1 MLYPQAL
8 KKSFLWK
15 KIVLCL
21 YLKFSL
27 QHASCLHA
35 TCIEEMEHLRNMGI
49 FSPIA
54 VNSQSHSNRLNIQD
68 EIVSPDKLRIG
79 YLGRIHPRKRI
90 ERILYAVDSL
100 LDKEIEIMIIGDGD
114 PCYMQY
120 LQEEVQ
126 RLQLKQVVFTG
137 FLNGEEKKRAL
148 KMLSYLIVPSDFENF
163 GNIITEAMVHGI
175 PVIASKGT
183 PWQELNMHHCGWWV
197 DNDVDTLAATI
208 REALALSEEER
219 IAMGK
224 RGQQLVK
231 ENYSVEMVALKMKE
245 LYDGFY
251 MGVEA

>member
-54 VNSQSHSNRLNIQD
+54 VIPNPIQTDDIQD

-100 LDKEIEIMIIGDGD
+100 LDKEIEIMIIGDGGSLL
-114 PCYMQY
+114 YAIFAGGSSTFAV
-120 LQEEVQ
+120 E
-126 RLQLKQVVFTG
+126 TG
-137 FLNGEEKKRAL
+137 CFYRFFEWRGKEKSIKNAFL
-148 KMLSYLIVPSDFENF
+148 SD
-163 GNIITEAMVHGI
+163 
-175 PVIASKGT
+175 S
-183 PWQELNMHHCGWWV
+183 
-197 DNDVDTLAATI
+197 
-208 REALALSEEER
+208 S
-219 IAMGK
+219 
-224 RGQQLVK
+224 
-231 ENYSVEMVALKMKE
+231 
-245 LYDGFY
+245 
-251 MGVEA
+251 